1 MEEDINMNKI
11 DSKISEFRLQM
22 QHEKFERNRKRNLEG
37 NLYKLTYHFKMP
49 NIVTVKRRKYVYIS

>member
-1 MEEDINMNKI
+1 MEEDINMNQI

-22 QHEKFERNRKRNLEG
+22 QHEKLERNRRRNLEG

-49 NIVTVKRRKYVYIS
+49 NIVKA